1 MALLPKFANYMGY
14 FWNFHYFL
22 LGRCHSWQVC
32 VWQQNPSNF
41 IGHFSWRGPM
51 HLFDKTSSVRPRSF
65 YAFCSVQGWKLQ
77 NSVGSQPEIHWTSG
91 WSTQIYGRRFVY
103 LFVFIHYGNMG
114 CPFSSGGIQNKID
127 FWTNINLL
135 KRLGRVA
142 SFQWHYHF
150 RKLGVSK
157 NWSYQN
163 VSIHLVNVDY
173 NLAYNSH
180 NCYM

>member
-135 KRLGRVA
+135 KRKFLYSMIRQGGELSMA
-142 SFQWHYHF
+142 SIT
-150 RKLGVSK
+150 LE
-157 NWSYQN
+157 N
-163 VSIHLVNVDY
+163 
-173 NLAYNSH
+173 
-180 NCYM
+180 